1 MDEKLEIQTAHKEG
15 YTAGCRYAGE
25 EIAKRI
31 CWDSMQGCDEYNL
44 LRSLSIVL
52 MATGGTVEKGTERF
66 INVQLDKVL
75 SPVDKLF
82 VKVEIPEINSA
93 E

>member
-1 MDEKLEIQTAHKEG
+1 MDEKLEIQTARKAG
-15 YTAGCRYAGE
+15 YNAGCQYAGE

-52 MATGGTVEKGTERF
+52 MGSGDTVEHGTERF

-75 SPVDKLF
+75 SPIDKLF
-82 VKVEIPEINSA
+82 VKVEIPEMNSA